1 MNNIQ
6 TEKALIKLQNN
17 IGKQSK
23 IQESIK
29 NIKTRNKKEKI
40 INT

>member
-6 TEKALIKLQNN
+6 TEKKALIKLQIILENKVN
-17 IGKQSK
+17 TRINKK
-23 IQESIK
+23 YE
-29 NIKTRNKKEKI
+29 TRNKKEKI

>member
-6 TEKALIKLQNN
+6 TEKKALIKLQNN

-29 NIKTRNKKEKI
+29 NMKPEIKEK
-40 INT
+40 NH